1 MREDTPRAAMPCS
14 ARPSSLASG
23 AEGRCIYRLPTRAAL
38 SKSDSRPTSPLGS
51 RCPTGEKSWEAR
63 ILARLGLCFV
73 GVFKTGRAVSHP
85 RPGGIW
91 PLALVP
97 ETCRQNKKSQKDW
110 GLGLVVPS
118 RIYLQ
123 IFIVSALS
131 ASDRAVLGP
140 TDPPP
145 SWGFCS
151 RVCRSVLTAT
161 AHGKLALPFMPRAG
175 IVAGTWDLKDLSKGQ
190 GQCLGLN
197 FRAVDMSIFFTAQ
210 HLPAWACVC
219 EPGAGKRFRVAE
231 NWEPKSRL
239 HLGPP

>member
-97 ETCRQNKKSQKDW
+97 ETCRQNKESQKDW

-161 AHGKLALPFMPRAG
+161 AHGKLA
-175 IVAGTWDLKDLSKGQ
+175 
-190 GQCLGLN
+190 

>member
-161 AHGKLALPFMPRAG
+161 AHGKLA
-175 IVAGTWDLKDLSKGQ
+175 
-190 GQCLGLN
+190 